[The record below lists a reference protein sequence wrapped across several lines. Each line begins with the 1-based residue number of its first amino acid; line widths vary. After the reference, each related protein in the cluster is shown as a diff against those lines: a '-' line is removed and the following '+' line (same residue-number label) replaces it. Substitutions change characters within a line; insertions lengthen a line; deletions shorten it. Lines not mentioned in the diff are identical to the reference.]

1 MDIKKIEEERV
12 KMDIRMMMMMMMDIK
27 KMEVERVKIECF
39 NWRCRFQTARQRTFG
54 NKTLCVAL
62 TVSEAFSHLDHP

>member
-12 KMDIRMMMMMMMDIK
+12 KMDIRMMMMMMDIK

-39 NWRCRFQTARQRTFG
+39 NWRCRF
-54 NKTLCVAL
+54 
-62 TVSEAFSHLDHP
+62 